1 MRLAVALLPDMAAV
15 TVAVVDVATVEVV
28 TLNVPLDAPAAIVI
42 EAGTVTAVLEEVKV
56 MT

>member
-1 MRLAVALLPDMAAV
+1 MAAV